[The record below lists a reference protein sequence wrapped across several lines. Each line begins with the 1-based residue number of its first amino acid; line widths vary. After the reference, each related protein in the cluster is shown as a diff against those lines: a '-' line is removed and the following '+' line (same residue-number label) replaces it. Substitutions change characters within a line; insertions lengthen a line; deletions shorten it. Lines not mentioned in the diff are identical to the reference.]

1 MYRSRPPVTTA
12 ATSLPIRYFAPGE
25 ETRKMH
31 VTLSPALSRTAL
43 ALPLVALGALAA
55 NAQQLTRPVYH
66 VADNSAAAAHPA
78 EAQQAVASLPVDMPA
93 MLDVAVTP
101 ANAQVDGSPF
111 DLTQQPGEHPLMPCL
126 RLAKGALVD
135 MDQRIQDYSATFTKV
150 ERLDGRLGDPQKMF
164 IRVRHQPFS
173 VYTKFVTPNPGQ
185 EALFVENQNEGNLV
199 AMGSGWK
206 RRFGKVN
213 LPVDGMMAMSGQ
225 RYPITKAGIRN
236 LTAELVMIA
245 EQDVKYAECDVEY
258 GAAKIGGRD
267 VTMIRAIH
275 PTPRKNFRYH
285 KAEIFIDNELRIPV
299 AYQAF
304 SWPAN
309 QGGEPILEE
318 KYIYTDI
325 KLNNGFTDKDF
336 SPENPE
342 FFN

>member
-1 MYRSRPPVTTA
+1 MPASYPSALRRTFTRA
-12 ATSLPIRYFAPGE
+12 AY
-25 ETRKMH
+25 
-31 VTLSPALSRTAL
+31 
-43 ALPLVALGALAA
+43 ALPVVVLGALGAD
-55 NAQQLTRPVYH
+55 AQQLTRPVYH
-66 VADNSAAAAHPA
+66 VADNGAGGVPTTA
-78 EAQQAVASLPVDMPA
+78 AQQAVATAPA
-93 MLDVAVTP
+93 DVPPLRDVAVTP
-101 ANAQVDGSPF
+101 ANAQLDGSPF
-111 DLTQQPGEHPLMPCL
+111 DLTQRPGEHPLMPCL

-150 ERLDGRLGDPQKMF
+150 ERLDGRLGDPQKLL

-185 EALFVENQNEGNLV
+185 EALYVENQNEGNLV

-245 EQDVKYAECDVEY
+245 EQDVKYAECAVEY
-258 GAAKIGGRD
+258 GAAKIDGRD
-267 VTMIRAIH
+267 VTMIRATH

-285 KAEIFIDNELRIPV
+285 KAEIFIDNEMRIPV

-304 SWPAN
+304 SWPAA

-318 KYIYTDI
+318 KYIYTDV
-325 KLNNGFTDKDF
+325 KLNNGFTDADF
-336 SPENPE
+336 SSENPE
-342 FFN
+342 FFK

>member
-1 MYRSRPPVTTA
+1 MPALY
-12 ATSLPIRYFAPGE
+12 
-25 ETRKMH
+25 
-31 VTLSPALSRTAL
+31 SPALCRNVTRAAYAL
-43 ALPLVALGALAA
+43 SMVVLGALGAH
-55 NAQQLTRPVYH
+55 AQQLTRPVYH
-66 VADNSAAAAHPA
+66 VADNTAGGARPA
-78 EAQQAVASLPVDMPA
+78 DAQQAAATAPA
-93 MLDVAVTP
+93 DIPPMRDVAVTP
-101 ANAQVDGSPF
+101 ASAQLDGSPF
-111 DLTQQPGEHPLMPCL
+111 DLTQRPGEHPLMPCL
-126 RLAKGALVD
+126 RLAKDALVD

-150 ERLDGRLGDPQKMF
+150 ERLDGRLGDPQKMLM
-164 IRVRHQPFS
+164 RVRHQPFS

-185 EALFVENQNEGNLV
+185 EALYVENQNEGNLV

-206 RRFGKVN
+206 RRFGKLN

-245 EQDVKYAECDVEY
+245 EQDVKYAECEVEY
-258 GAAKIGGRD
+258 GAAKIDGRD

-304 SWPAN
+304 SWPAT

-318 KYIYTDI
+318 KYIYTNI
-325 KLNNGFTDKDF
+325 KLNNGFTDADF
-336 SPENPE
+336 SPQGPGM
-342 FFN
+342 FQ

>member
-1 MYRSRPPVTTA
+1 MP
-12 ATSLPIRYFAPGE
+12 ATIF
-25 ETRKMH
+25 
-31 VTLSPALSRTAL
+31 PALFRIAL
-43 ALPLVALGALAA
+43 VLPLATTGALTAE
-55 NAQQLTRPVYH
+55 AQQLTRPVYH
-66 VADNSAAAAHPA
+66 VAENTASEGQSAT
-78 EAQQAVASLPVDMPA
+78 EQQAVATAPVDVPPMR
-93 MLDVAVTP
+93 DVAVTP
-101 ANAQVDGSPF
+101 ASGQIDSPF

-150 ERLDGRLGDPQKMF
+150 ERLDGQLGDPQKME

-173 VYTKFVTPNPGQ
+173 VYTRFITPNPGQ
-185 EALFVENQNEGNLV
+185 EALYVENQNDGKLV
-199 AMGSGWK
+199 ALGSGWK

-213 LPVDGMMAMSGQ
+213 LPVDGMMAMNGQ

-245 EQDVKYAECDVEY
+245 EQDVKYAECEVSY
-258 GAAKIGGRD
+258 GKATIDGRD

-304 SWPAN
+304 SWPAV

-318 KYIYTDI
+318 KYIYTNI

-342 FFN
+342 YFQ